1 VITPRRS
8 ALYVPGDKPR
18 ALAKAA
24 EVDTDCLIFDWEDA
38 VAPAAKTAARKAV
51 LEALSAMDFGHRE
64 RVIRVNDLATPWGGE
79 DVQAAAAAGCD
90 ALLFPKVESPQQVRQ
105 AAAMVAAQ
113 AGGEMPIWLM
123 AETPR
128 AVLDIDAIAGAH
140 SAVAVVVM
148 GTSDLAEA
156 MRVRPGVDREPLLAA
171 LSRCVLAAR
180 ARQLDILDGVHLD
193 LDDAQGLAA
202 VCAQGRAL
210 GFDGKTL
217 IHPRTID
224 MANETFSPSPEEV
237 DWSRKIIV
245 AHAEAMKQGKGV
257 AVYEGKLIENL
268 HVENAQRMVAMAAAI
283 EARQEPL
290 DA

>member
-1 VITPRRS
+1 MITPRRS

-38 VAPAAKTAARKAV
+38 VAPAAKTAARKEV
-51 LEALSAMDFGHRE
+51 LEALSAMDFRHRE
-64 RVIRVNDLATPWGGE
+64 RVIRVNDLATPWGAE

-156 MRVRPGVDREPLLAA
+156 MRVRPGVDREPLLVA

-217 IHPRTID
+217 IHPRQ
-224 MANETFSPSPEEV
+224 V
-237 DWSRKIIV
+237 
-245 AHAEAMKQGKGV
+245 
-257 AVYEGKLIENL
+257 
-268 HVENAQRMVAMAAAI
+268 AAANGAFGVSEEEYR
-283 EARQEPL
+283 EASRLLEAWQLCQARGQGVTVFNGRLVERL
-290 DA
+290 HADAARRTVELHQAVVARRGG